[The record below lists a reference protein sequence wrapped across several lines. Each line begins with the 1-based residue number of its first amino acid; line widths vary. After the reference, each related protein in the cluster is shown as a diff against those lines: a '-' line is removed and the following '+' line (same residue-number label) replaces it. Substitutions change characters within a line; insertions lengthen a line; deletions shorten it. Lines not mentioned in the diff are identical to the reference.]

1 MKPDPARV
9 LQGIG
14 ISLLTSVI
22 SEVKT
27 PFGQQTVS
35 SAAGLALMVSEE
47 FDRAAD
53 RLLRENAAVRAI
65 LADARAVVPG
75 VADAID
81 GALRTSAPDH
91 RVSSLQAEN
100 DALRRVLIDVH
111 AAVEGSDGAAETALN
126 ERIWAELIESTNR
139 RAFATRLG

>member
-1 MKPDPARV
+1 
-9 LQGIG
+9 
-14 ISLLTSVI
+14 
-22 SEVKT
+22 
-27 PFGQQTVS
+27 
-35 SAAGLALMVSEE
+35 MVSEE

-75 VADAID
+75 LADAID

-126 ERIWAELIESTNR
+126 ERIWAELVESTNR